1 MEENKPIGADASGF
15 DLLTEAMRSLLN
27 QYPGLYDDEIVK
39 FEELEKEYGIAF
51 SADSG
56 ALIMNEKTSITDHVV
71 QECQYPFF
79 VVYRLDGRDE
89 LHKLDAQRFLD
100 NMGKWLCKEL
110 VTVDNVA
117 HQLKSYPSLSGD
129 RHITRITVMNSYGIE
144 PSEDGT
150 QDWLLP
156 VTVQYKKEF
165 DRW

>member
-1 MEENKPIGADASGF
+1 MEEKKPIGADSTGY
-15 DLLTEAMRSLLN
+15 DLLTEAVRTLLN
-27 QYPGLYDDEIVK
+27 QYPGLFSDEIIK

-51 SADSG
+51 SADGG
-56 ALIMNEKTSITDHVV
+56 ALIMNEKVSITDHVV

-79 VVYRLDGRDE
+79 VVYRLDGKNE
-89 LHKLDAQRFLD
+89 THKLEVQRFLD

-110 VTVDNVA
+110 VTLDGVE
-117 HQLKSYPSLSGD
+117 HRLKAYPPLSGE
-129 RHITRITVMNSYGIE
+129 RNIARITVMNSYGLA

-150 QDWLLP
+150 QDWVLP

>member
-1 MEENKPIGADASGF
+1 MEKNKPIGADASGY
-15 DLLTEAMRSLLN
+15 DLLTEAVRSLLN
-27 QYPGLYDDEIVK
+27 QYPGLFDDEVVK

-56 ALIMNEKTSITDHVV
+56 ALIMSEKVSITDHVV
-71 QECQYPFF
+71 QTCQYPFF
-79 VVYRLDGRDE
+79 VVFRVDGKDE
-89 LHKLDAQRFLD
+89 NRKLEAQKFLD
-100 NMGKWLCKEL
+100 DMGKWLCREK
-110 VTVDNVA
+110 VTIDNINYR
-117 HQLKSYPSLSGD
+117 LKSYPPLSGN
-129 RHITRITVMNSYGIE
+129 RNITRITVMNSYGIE